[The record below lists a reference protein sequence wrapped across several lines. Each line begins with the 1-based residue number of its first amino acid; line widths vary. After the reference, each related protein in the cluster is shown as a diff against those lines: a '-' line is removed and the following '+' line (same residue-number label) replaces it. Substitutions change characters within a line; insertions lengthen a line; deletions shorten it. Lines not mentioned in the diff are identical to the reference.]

1 MTSAGD
7 HNPNHEQRRP
17 VQQNRRHL
25 LCRRDVIGVAL
36 TGLLFAAPVSASSK
50 ATPVASPEPI
60 DLAAAIDALLP
71 VDGGVYGFV
80 VEDPD
85 GEVHFRHNPG
95 VPFVAAS
102 LYKLPL
108 MAHIFKLSEQGL
120 FSRADVLVLD
130 EWFWSEGTD
139 SYYDHAML
147 GASVSIDELLFAM
160 GAWSSNVAAWALATL
175 VDWWDVQITV
185 QEIGMTGTLM
195 FAVTPEL
202 TIWPPAPG
210 DDDSPDAM
218 RSAASFIDAVYG
230 WSPVM
235 ITTPGDIAVFFRA
248 LLNGTA
254 ISASASWEMLAILQ
268 RQAITDRFPALL
280 PDGAELAHKTGNLS
294 QVLHDAGIIY
304 TPAGPRIVVGMC
316 EAFVD
321 EWGAWNALQQLALTV
336 YSANLGPAEVS

>member
-1 MTSAGD
+1 MLVTALGGLVTGAHGRAASPATS
-7 HNPNHEQRRP
+7 E
-17 VQQNRRHL
+17 
-25 LCRRDVIGVAL
+25 
-36 TGLLFAAPVSASSK
+36 
-50 ATPVASPEPI
+50 ASPEAI
-60 DLAAAIDALLP
+60 DLQRAIDALLP

-80 VEDPD
+80 VEEPD
-85 GEVHFRHNPG
+85 GVARYRHNPG

-108 MAHIFKLSEQGL
+108 MAHVFKLVEQGQFAL
-120 FSRADVLVLD
+120 ADLLVLD

-175 VDWWDVQITV
+175 VDWWDVQQTAH
-185 QEIGMTGTLM
+185 EIGMTGTLM

-202 TIWPPAPG
+202 PVWPPAPG
-210 DDDSPDAM
+210 EGDAADSM
-218 RSAASFIDAVYG
+218 WAAAAFIDAVYG

-235 ITTPGDIAVFFRA
+235 ITTPGDIALFFRA
-248 LLNGTA
+248 LLNGTV
-254 ISASASWEMLAILQ
+254 ISASASWDMLAILQ

-280 PDGAELAHKTGNLS
+280 PEGAELAHKTGNLN

-304 TPAGPRIVVGMC
+304 TPAGPVIVVGMC
-316 EAFVD
+316 EAFYD

-336 YSANLGPAEVS
+336 YDANLDPAV